1 MVFDSSVWIDFFNG
15 KKDTRT
21 DLLDSLLESYDVVDI
36 HMCPVIFQEVLQGI
50 KRNEDHRQI
59 RDLLFTCQFLY
70 LDPYFVAEGA
80 SDLFRSLRTKGITIR
95 KPNDC
100 QIAIYTIHFKLDLVH
115 SDKDFDKIANHSG
128 FKVYRPK

>member
-1 MVFDSSVWIDFFNG
+1 MIFDSSVWIDYFNG
-15 KKDTRT
+15 KKNSKT
-21 DLLDSLLESYDVVDI
+21 DLLDALLGSYDVVEI

-50 KRNEDHRQI
+50 KRNEDHHQI

-80 SDLFRSLRTKGITIR
+80 SDIFRSLRTKGITIR

-100 QIAIYTIHFKLDLVH
+100 QIALYGIHFKLELVH
-115 SDKDFDKIANHSG
+115 SDRDFDKIAKHTAL
-128 FKVYRPK
+128 KAYQAK